1 MKTIRHERGLGWLLG
16 ALLGFGGVAT
26 AEYTNRQGVTG
37 ASYGYGVMPPRPAYG
52 YGPALRQPMMPPRYG
67 VPPMYKMWPAPH
79 MRPYGPPKRK
89 MPAYAGRAPVPARA
103 ASGYGTASAAPPVAR
118 QDTANTEPGQTATV
132 GISRM
137 RFDAPSVTIEV
148 GGSVVWKNN
157 ENMPHTVVASD
168 GSFGSPQ
175 LGLGEEFTRIFDRAG
190 TFGYYCSLHP
200 MMRGEVVVVE

>member
-1 MKTIRHERGLGWLLG
+1 MTIRHERGLGWLFG
-16 ALLGFGGVAT
+16 ALPGFGGAAT

-37 ASYGYGVMPPRPAYG
+37 TSYGYGVMPPRPAYG

-67 VPPMYKMWPAPH
+67 VPPMYKRWPAPH

-89 MPAYAGRAPVPARA
+89 MPAQA
-103 ASGYGTASAAPPVAR
+103 ASGYGTAPAAPPVAR